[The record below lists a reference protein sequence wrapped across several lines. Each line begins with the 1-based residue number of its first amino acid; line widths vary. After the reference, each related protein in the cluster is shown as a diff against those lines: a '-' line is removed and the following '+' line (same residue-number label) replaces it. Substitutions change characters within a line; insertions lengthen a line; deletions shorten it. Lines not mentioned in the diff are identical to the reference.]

1 MMQDCRYYRNNTD
14 NRGCKILKKL
24 VCRNKNAISIIRR
37 RNKRIMQHIK
47 ILRVEIE
54 YNEENVRIKDSYK
67 IRTKEY
73 MKLILTQFK
82 IRTGFKSKR
91 SIDSWIK
98 EWKSHNRLYRLGLFR
113 KHTVDCDLEE
123 NEKFHRLIVYE
134 IIGRF

>member
-1 MMQDCRYYRNNTD
+1 
-14 NRGCKILKKL
+14 
-24 VCRNKNAISIIRR
+24 
-37 RNKRIMQHIK
+37 MQHIK

-54 YNEENVRIKDSYK
+54 YDEENVRIKDSYK
-67 IRTKEY
+67 IDTKEY

-82 IRTGFKSKR
+82 VRTGFKSKR

-113 KHTVDCDLEE
+113 KHTADCDLEE
-123 NEKFHRLIVYE
+123 KEKLHRLIAYE

>member
-1 MMQDCRYYRNNTD
+1 MNSMAYINLNKKTPKTNTDRNNTD

-67 IRTKEY
+67 IRTKEGY
-73 MKLILTQFK
+73 TYFLNI
-82 IRTGFKSKR
+82 
-91 SIDSWIK
+91 
-98 EWKSHNRLYRLGLFR
+98 N
-113 KHTVDCDLEE
+113 
-123 NEKFHRLIVYE
+123 
-134 IIGRF
+134 